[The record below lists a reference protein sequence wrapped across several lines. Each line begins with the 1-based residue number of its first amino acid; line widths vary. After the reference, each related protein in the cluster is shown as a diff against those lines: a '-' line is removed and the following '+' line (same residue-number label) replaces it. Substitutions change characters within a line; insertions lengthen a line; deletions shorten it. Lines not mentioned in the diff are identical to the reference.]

1 MDPLQTITSR
11 IAHPTATAFSALPD
25 APVVSEPRR
34 AVAAG
39 SRRRVADVLHRL
51 GDAIAPT
58 PTPAPAGARGS
69 AAVGPREAYAGG
81 Q

>member
-1 MDPLQTITSR
+1 MEPLQTITSR

-25 APVVSEPRR
+25 APIVTDRRR

-51 GDAIAPT
+51 GDAIAPA
-58 PTPAPAGARGS
+58 PTGARSGAS
-69 AAVGPREAYAGG
+69 AAPREAYAGG
-81 Q
+81 R